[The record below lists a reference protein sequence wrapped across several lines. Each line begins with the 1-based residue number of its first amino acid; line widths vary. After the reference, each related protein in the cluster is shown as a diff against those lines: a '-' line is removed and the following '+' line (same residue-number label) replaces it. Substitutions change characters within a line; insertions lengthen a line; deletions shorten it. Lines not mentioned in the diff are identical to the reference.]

1 MRVGQRAPAFRSP
14 RRPILAKSKRRMRR
28 AVAMRQPLAHRG
40 RLAAE
45 MPCVVEAI
53 DRPAAVVSFQFPE
66 SFQMCPRRP
75 PNQTKTLAGPRLAV
89 KSRRGGPHTFFA
101 SVDTGPGLKIRKQA
115 DVFVR
120 CQKTITATVT
130 PSITEVPIPDG
141 VAEVMRR
148 APADAI
154 DKREAS
160 IARGAEKT
168 VRVTDGNS
176 QLRSGD

>member
-1 MRVGQRAPAFRSP
+1 MRVGQRRRRSGRRGAHP
-14 RRPILAKSKRRMRR
+14 RKSKRRMRR

-89 KSRRGGPHTFFA
+89 KSAAAALPFLRR
-101 SVDTGPGLKIRKQA
+101 
-115 DVFVR
+115 
-120 CQKTITATVT
+120 
-130 PSITEVPIPDG
+130 
-141 VAEVMRR
+141 
-148 APADAI
+148 
-154 DKREAS
+154 
-160 IARGAEKT
+160 
-168 VRVTDGNS
+168 
-176 QLRSGD
+176 